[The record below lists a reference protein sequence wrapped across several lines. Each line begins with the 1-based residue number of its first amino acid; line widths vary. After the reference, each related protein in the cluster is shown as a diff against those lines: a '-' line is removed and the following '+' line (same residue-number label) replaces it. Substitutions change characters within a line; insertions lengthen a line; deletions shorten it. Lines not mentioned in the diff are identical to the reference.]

1 MEWLLRRGQFKMRQI
16 RAQIDHDFS
25 GLIVEYL
32 IKKYGN
38 GRFTVPDSETEKQL
52 DDRYFSHFAEGTFL
66 GYGLVCSLTS
76 ALWTG
81 SLMPPLVMKL
91 LFSTMYT
98 RSPFFIKP
106 VVSML
111 TGGVNAGYIDPN
123 LKNMF
128 GMIDTYLAKD
138 GGRDWLAGQQEPTA
152 ADFMV
157 SLLAALLKPLEADTP
172 MTDELPDRGGY
183 QWRASQ

>member
-1 MEWLLRRGQFKMRQI
+1 
-16 RAQIDHDFS
+16 
-25 GLIVEYL
+25 
-32 IKKYGN
+32 
-38 GRFTVPDSETEKQL
+38 
-52 DDRYFSHFAEGTFL
+52 
-66 GYGLVCSLTS
+66 
-76 ALWTG
+76 
-81 SLMPPLVMKL
+81 MPPLVIKL

-128 GMIDTYLAKD
+128 GLIDGYLAKD
-138 GGRDWLAGQQEPTA
+138 GGRDWLAGQKEPTA

-157 SLLAALLKPLEADTP
+157 SRPCKARLLIVSVDGFAL
-172 MTDELPDRGGY
+172 R
-183 QWRASQ
+183 R